1 MQEAGSGEQQRA
13 CAHRGYDFG
22 GAVDLPQ
29 IVEEY
34 WIRQLAKR
42 RGAATRNE
50 DDIRRGNV
58 VQGC

>member
-13 CAHRGYDFG
+13 CAHRGYDFC

-34 WIRQLAKR
+34 WIRQLAKG

-58 VQGC
+58 VQGG